1 MITTENTPNEILSFD
16 DAWNLG
22 EELKVKSD
30 FREKVADLEQIGLDE
45 NVWMSNEE
53 FDKKNPLKHTFTDG
67 CYVREVF
74 APADQL
80 LITKIHKIEHPFFL
94 MQGEVSILTEKGV
107 ERLKA
112 PHHGITR
119 PGTKRVMYTHSDMV
133 FITVHATDKKTVEE
147 VEDEVIAKDFNDPL
161 VTAEDFELLK
171 NRQI

>member
-1 MITTENTPNEILSFD
+1 MLSFD

-30 FREKVADLEQIGLDE
+30 FRERVADLEQIGLDE

>member
-1 MITTENTPNEILSFD
+1 
-16 DAWNLG
+16 
-22 EELKVKSD
+22 
-30 FREKVADLEQIGLDE
+30 
-45 NVWMSNEE
+45 
-53 FDKKNPLKHTFTDG
+53 
-67 CYVREVF
+67 
-74 APADQL
+74 
-80 LITKIHKIEHPFFL
+80 